1 MSVLDNVTM
10 LGEAGTSRV
19 ADGVSAKLRL
29 GKDRELITGMAHS
42 LYAEASA
49 RGNLYMANA
58 IVTAPVIWT
67 TEAGTG
73 GPLLWNGST
82 TKKASI
88 LAVGWGILVVST
100 VAAAIGL
107 TGGSGQPAAP
117 TTATAIDSSANL
129 LIGGA
134 ASACTPYRVGT
145 TVANQFFLPLGSV
158 STGALTVT
166 IGDMNWV
173 RLDGLITV
181 PPSCFVSVAASATAT
196 TLVANFGIIWEEL
209 DVG

>member
-82 TKKASI
+82 
-88 LAVGWGILVVST
+88 
-100 VAAAIGL
+100 
-107 TGGSGQPAAP
+107 
-117 TTATAIDSSANL
+117 
-129 LIGGA
+129 
-134 ASACTPYRVGT
+134 
-145 TVANQFFLPLGSV
+145 
-158 STGALTVT
+158 
-166 IGDMNWV
+166 
-173 RLDGLITV
+173 
-181 PPSCFVSVAASATAT
+181 
-196 TLVANFGIIWEEL
+196 
-209 DVG
+209 

>member
-88 LAVGWGILVVST
+88 LAVGWGISVVST

-134 ASACTPYRVGT
+134 ASACTNHG
-145 TVANQFFLPLGSV
+145 ANTSSSSMVCAMP
-158 STGALTVT
+158 AK
-166 IGDMNWV
+166 D
-173 RLDGLITV
+173 
-181 PPSCFVSVAASATAT
+181 SCSNCSSC
-196 TLVANFGIIWEEL
+196 
-209 DVG
+209 